1 MRNKR
6 GQFYLIAAIVII
18 AIVVG
23 FATLSNF
30 FNRGVV
36 DEKKVYFLS
45 KELDIE
51 GAYVIDYSVFK
62 NEVVVDLLEQFA
74 QEYGQYAGDERNIW
88 FVFGNAQNIYVATYE
103 EVLEGTI
110 SIIGGGSPQDIEY
123 EVIGKGFKIDKRPR
137 DAAGVEKVTVKINLD
152 GEDVNYEFPLKAG
165 ENFYF
170 VISQDVEGRGRI
182 VLDKPKGE

>member
-62 NEVVVDLLEQFA
+62 GNEAVILLEQFA
-74 QEYGQYAGDERNIW
+74 QDYG
-88 FVFGNAQNIYVATYE
+88 
-103 EVLEGTI
+103 
-110 SIIGGGSPQDIEY
+110 
-123 EVIGKGFKIDKRPR
+123 
-137 DAAGVEKVTVKINLD
+137 
-152 GEDVNYEFPLKAG
+152 
-165 ENFYF
+165 
-170 VISQDVEGRGRI
+170 
-182 VLDKPKGE
+182 

>member
-23 FATLSNF
+23 FETLSNF

-62 NEVVVDLLEQFA
+62 GNEAVILLEQFA
-74 QEYGQYAGDERNIW
+74 QDYGQYAGDERNIW
-88 FVFGNAQNIYVATYE
+88 FVFGNSENIYVATYE
-103 EVLEGTI
+103 EVLEETITI
-110 SIIGGGSPQDIEY
+110 SGTGTPINYDI
-123 EVIGKGFKIDKRPR
+123 IGKGFKIDKRPR
-137 DAAGVEKVTVKINLD
+137 SGEVTKVTVTINLD
-152 GEDVNYEFPLKAG
+152 GEDVDYEFPLKAG